1 MLKPATKKILLL
13 LIIFLALAFLSSK
26 PIFAQVVINE
36 FSSATSEDWVEL
48 YNNADEEIDFFEYT
62 LIDGSDSE
70 SNLKTFACVFSPRG
84 FYVVPW
90 SNKLNNAGDIIFL
103 KSDTTVVDCV
113 SYGDGAGQVCE
124 GRGVADLE
132 KLEEAEVGV
141 RETDGVGS
149 WSKTTTAS
157 KGGPNDGSDYD
168 SSLTCFVPTPTSTPT
183 VTPTPMNT
191 PAPTNTPK
199 PTATPKPPIAT
210 STPTPTLT
218 PTSTSKFSL
227 TPTVTPEGEVLSEE
241 KEATRAFY
249 PLEKTGEAAPPATAA
264 GESQSRPWLARGILG
279 LGLLLLGGTAFY
291 LWYNFGQRAVDGKSD
306 FKG

>member
-1 MLKPATKKILLL
+1 MLRPATKKILFL
-13 LIIFLALAFLSSK
+13 LIIFLALSLFSSK
-26 PIFAQVVINE
+26 AIFAQVVINE
-36 FSSATSEDWVEL
+36 FLVNPNPEWVEF
-48 YNNADEEIDFFEYT
+48 YNA
-62 LIDGSDSE
+62 SDSAE
-70 SNLKTFACVFSPRG
+70 FLKTYWLDDDENFNDDIGSSGKKLLADLSIDNPIYPYFELNS
-84 FYVVPW
+84 F
-90 SNKLNNAGDIIFL
+90 LNNAGDY
-103 KSDTTVVDCV
+103 VVLFDSEGNEV
-113 SYGDGAGQVCE
+113 DFYQYDANPGDGLSI
-124 GRGVADLE
+124 GR
-132 KLEEAEVGV
+132 
-141 RETDGVGS
+141 S
-149 WSKTTTAS
+149 
-157 KGGPNDGSDYD
+157 PDGSGDFIILET
-168 SSLTCFVPTPTSTPT
+168 STKGFANSLPLPTPTSTPT
-183 VTPTPMNT
+183 VTPTPTNT

-218 PTSTSKFSL
+218 PTPTSKLSL

-306 FKG
+306 FEG